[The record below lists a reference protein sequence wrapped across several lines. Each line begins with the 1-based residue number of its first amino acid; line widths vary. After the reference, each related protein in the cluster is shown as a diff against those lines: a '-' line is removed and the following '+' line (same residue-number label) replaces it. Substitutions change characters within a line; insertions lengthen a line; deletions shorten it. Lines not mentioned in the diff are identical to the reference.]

1 MKYGFSVLEALGS
14 LKEFALSNL
23 RFPTVG
29 DTQLAQLSSAMEMI
43 IDFVP
48 NVFLVIDDD
57 GGEEDPDIEQN
68 IRELK
73 KNLAD
78 LIKQVL
84 LLGSICT

>member
-1 MKYGFSVLEALGS
+1 
-14 LKEFALSNL
+14 
-23 RFPTVG
+23 
-29 DTQLAQLSSAMEMI
+29 MEMI